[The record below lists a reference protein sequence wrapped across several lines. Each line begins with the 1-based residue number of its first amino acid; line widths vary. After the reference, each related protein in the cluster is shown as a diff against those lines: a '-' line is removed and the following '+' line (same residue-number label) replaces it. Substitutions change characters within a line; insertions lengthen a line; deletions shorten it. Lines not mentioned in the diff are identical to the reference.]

1 MTRSWTTVSGCL
13 AAVLMLLAATAA
25 PTPAAAAE
33 LRCAWPQEVGA
44 DALNIALPDTNAHYW
59 VTPFRVHPDR
69 EITVTGVF
77 PDARYASL
85 TVYNGLRG
93 TFTRDGVFSS
103 RTDYQIAPD
112 PGSVNP
118 WQQRAR
124 PGGSY
129 TLHLRHAVAPGEVN
143 TIPIAPGRARD
154 GALGFLVYRIYL
166 PAVPSAPVRLP
177 TLTEIDGGVPHTLPT
192 CRPTALPPAP
202 RGTVLGPPRDA
213 ADLAFARGNGSDE
226 LFPNPDSGYLSA
238 WIRPPR
244 GNDVVVIRGRAA
256 SSPDAAHPVPWPA
269 PTDDMRY
276 WSLCTN
282 LRRPYYPVVANDLP
296 DGTVDPGCRHDDV
309 TALDADGY
317 YTYVLGTEA
326 QRAAIQAVPGVTFVP
341 FSLKEPRARHLVVL
355 RNMLPV
361 DSFPYSVLDAPPNGR
376 ARPAAA
382 AMGDYYPRGA
392 VCALAVLTAS
402 GPAGCDLPD

>member
-1 MTRSWTTVSGCL
+1 MTRSWTTVSGWL
-13 AAVLMLLAATAA
+13 AVVLMLLA
-25 PTPAAAAE
+25 PTPVAAAAGGPA
-33 LRCAWPQEVGA
+33 CAWPQEVGA
-44 DALNIALPDTNAHYW
+44 DADNVALPDTNAHYW
-59 VTPFRVHPDR
+59 VTPFRVRADR
-69 EITVTGVF
+69 EITVTGTF

-103 RTDYQIAPD
+103 RTDYQIVPD

-129 TLHLRHAVAPGEVN
+129 TLHLRHQVAPGEVN
-143 TIPIAPGRARD
+143 TIPIAPARARD
-154 GALGFLVYRIYL
+154 GDVGFLVYRIYL
-166 PAVPSAPVRLP
+166 PAAPARLP
-177 TLTEIDGGVPHTLPT
+177 TLTVIDGGVPRTL
-192 CRPTALPPAP
+192 RPCPSTVAVPAVP
-202 RGTVLGPPRDA
+202 NPVIPPPRTA
-213 ADLAFARGNGSDE
+213 PDLAFARGRGADE

-238 WIRPPR
+238 WIHPPR
-244 GNDVVVIRGRAA
+244 GDRVVVIRGRAA
-256 SSPDAAHPVPWPA
+256 ASPDTAHPSPWPG
-269 PTDDMRY
+269 PGDDMRY

-282 LRRPYYPVVANDLP
+282 LRRPYYPVVVNELP

-309 TALDADGY
+309 TALDARGY
-317 YTYVLGTEA
+317 YTFVLGTEA
-326 QRAAIQAVPGVTFVP
+326 QRPAVQAVPGATFVP
-341 FSLKEPRARHLVVL
+341 FSLEHPRTRHLVVL

-392 VCALAVLTAS
+392 VCALAVLATQ
-402 GPAGCDLPD
+402 GPAGCGLPD